1 MKEKEEKL
9 MRVIKI
15 DINKNDKLYEI
26 CKNNSILAKNLFN
39 ATNYIIRQVFI
50 ISKRIKS
57 GLETKEEVL
66 VKYNEIVKDIEN
78 FNKETSTK
86 KIEFKECWG
95 GLYVGGK
102 GAKTPLKAYM
112 KDKYDFLQL
121 PSTTS
126 NEIVEQVVNSWQA
139 YFESLKSYCKDKSK
153 FKGLPKPPNYKL
165 DICGFIIGKGTTTI
179 KDGQV
184 SFKNARKGLRSFED
198 FNVGDIK
205 VPLDDWDR
213 CKSPDGRLTYIR
225 VVSKNESYTMEF
237 VYNIGIKPQL
247 KQSKNR
253 IIAIDIGVDR
263 LATVSNNIGEKPF
276 CINGNPLKS
285 LNKHWNK
292 KISKYKSVLMTTNA
306 LYSSKKYKN
315 MCDKRNNQMS
325 TYMHQSASYIIK
337 WCEKYDIDTI
347 VIGKNKGWKQKTNI
361 GNETQTFVQI
371 PFAKFINKIEYRAE
385 GLGIK
390 VVLQEESYTSKASF
404 IDNDNIPTYG
414 VNDKDNIFSGKRI
427 KRGLYKSKENLDIHA
442 DLNGAYNILRKYDKN
457 FKYNK
462 GCFLHP
468 YIIKKP
474 NINIV

>member
-1 MKEKEEKL
+1 MKEKVEKL

-15 DINKNDKLYEI
+15 DISKSDELYEV
-26 CKNNSILAKNLFN
+26 CKKHSILAKNLFN
-39 ATNYIIRQVFI
+39 TTNYIIRQVFLT
-50 ISKRIKS
+50 SKRIED
-57 GLETKEEVL
+57 GLETKEEAL
-66 VKYNEIVKDIEN
+66 RRYNEIIEDLN
-78 FNKETSTK
+78 KFNEKTTTN
-86 KIEFKECWG
+86 KIEFRKSWG
-95 GLYVGGK
+95 GKYVGGK
-102 GAKTPLKAYM
+102 GAKTPLKSYM

-121 PSTTS
+121 PSAAS
-126 NEIVEQVVNSWQA
+126 NEVIEQVVNSWQG
-139 YFESLKSYCKDKSK
+139 YFESLKAYYKDKGK
-153 FKGLPKPPNYKL
+153 FKGLPKPPGYKS
-165 DICGFIIGKGTTTI
+165 DICGFIIDKGTTTI

-184 SFKNARKGLRSFED
+184 SFKNARKGLRSFEE
-198 FNVGDIK
+198 FNLGDIK

-213 CKSPDGRLTYIR
+213 CKAPNGNLTYIR
-225 VVSKNESYTMEF
+225 IVPNNENYTMEF

-247 KQSKNR
+247 KESKNR

-315 MCDKRNNQMS
+315 MCNKRNNQMS

-347 VIGKNKGWKQKTNI
+347 VIGKNKGWKQKVNI

-385 GLGIK
+385 ELGIK

-414 VNDKDNIFSGKRI
+414 VNDEYGVFSGKRI
-427 KRGLYKSKENLDIHA
+427 KRGLYKSKDNTEIHA
-442 DLNGAYNILRKYDKN
+442 DLNGAYNIMRKYDNK
-457 FKYNK
+457 FKYNEK
-462 GCFLHP
+462 CYLHP
-468 YIIKKP
+468 YIIKTP
-474 NINIV
+474 NISVV